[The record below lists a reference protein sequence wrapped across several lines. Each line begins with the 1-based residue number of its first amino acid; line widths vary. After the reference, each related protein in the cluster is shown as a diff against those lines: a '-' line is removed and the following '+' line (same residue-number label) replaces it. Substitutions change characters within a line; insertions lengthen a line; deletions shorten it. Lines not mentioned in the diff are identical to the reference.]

1 MVLTESARLESCFLL
16 PLMSVLGTKKIKG
29 FYLASSCH
37 EGWVEIKGSSA
48 CLGLFISAVFL
59 LQGYFAAA
67 SEILKHLKER
77 FPPNSQHAQVEYIR
91 FSL

>member
-1 MVLTESARLESCFLL
+1 MKVVLKSRGV
-16 PLMSVLGTKKIKG
+16 VLVLV
-29 FYLASSCH
+29 Y
-37 EGWVEIKGSSA
+37 VNQ
-48 CLGLFISAVFL
+48 SAVSV

-77 FPPNSQHAQVEYIR
+77 FPPNSQHAQVQYLQ